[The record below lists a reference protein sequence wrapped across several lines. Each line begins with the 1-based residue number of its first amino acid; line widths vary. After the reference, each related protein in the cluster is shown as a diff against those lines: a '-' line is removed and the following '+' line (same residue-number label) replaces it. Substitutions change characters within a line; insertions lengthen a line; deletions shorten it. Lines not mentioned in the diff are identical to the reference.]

1 MISSHYGMNPL
12 IQNISFTTGLSLQNN
27 ISYSFVLLI
36 IGLYM
41 IVYMC
46 KGTDFGQEKGN
57 TSMFILRERVRC
69 LFIILDVVTGC
80 WFYFVGIMCEKFWRF
95 GKIFQLVFFNK
106 SLFCSWGMYVGIAF
120 VASYL
125 HFVK

>member
-41 IVYMC
+41 IVYMWA
-46 KGTDFGQEKGN
+46 GTDISQEKGN
-57 TSMFILRERVRC
+57 TSMFTLRGRVRC
-69 LFIILDVVTGC
+69 LFVILNVVTVC
-80 WFYFVGIMCEKFWRF
+80 WYYLVGIMCKRF
-95 GKIFQLVFFNK
+95 RRSDKILQLVFFNK